1 VEKVRVEATG
11 VPEVRRVGPNVL
23 TLDYVDVAAAGEK
36 MEGAYFYQ
44 ANQFAFRINGMQRN
58 PWDSAVQFKDELI
71 IKTFPP
77 NSGFEA
83 AYRFT
88 IEKQIPR
95 SLFIVIERPDLYSV
109 TCNGRE
115 VASAKGAWWLD
126 RSFGKIDISRAARIG
141 ENEVRLKASP
151 FTIYHELEP
160 AYLLG
165 DFAAQPAEKG
175 FVAAP
180 ESPLRLGPWS
190 EQGLPFYAEGVAYS
204 ETFSLSKIDGRYSV
218 SLPRWYGSVAKVT
231 VNGKA
236 AGYVASPPWEV
247 EVGSLLR
254 PGQNTI
260 EVLVIGTLKNTLGPH
275 HGNPALGTAWPAM
288 FQRGPSPGPPPGK
301 DYSTVGYGLMAP
313 FVLVREGK
321 N

>member
-1 VEKVRVEATG
+1 
-11 VPEVRRVGPNVL
+11 
-23 TLDYVDVAAAGEK
+23 
-36 MEGAYFYQ
+36 
-44 ANQFAFRINGMQRN
+44 
-58 PWDSAVQFKDELI
+58 
-71 IKTFPP
+71 
-77 NSGFEA
+77 
-83 AYRFT
+83 
-88 IEKQIPR
+88 
-95 SLFIVIERPDLYSV
+95 
-109 TCNGRE
+109 
-115 VASAKGAWWLD
+115 
-126 RSFGKIDISRAARIG
+126 
-141 ENEVRLKASP
+141 
-151 FTIYHELEP
+151 
-160 AYLLG
+160 
-165 DFAAQPAEKG
+165 
-175 FVAAP
+175 
-180 ESPLRLGPWS
+180 
-190 EQGLPFYAEGVAYS
+190 
-204 ETFSLSKIDGRYSV
+204 
-218 SLPRWYGSVAKVT
+218 VAKVT